1 VIYINKIKE
10 FFNYRINIIK
20 NMGLANF
27 IGSVLFLLG
36 LFNIVISVIYFLSK
50 ILIMLFSSN
59 NLTVLNYT
67 WFIGLIFIIIGSL
80 LIIFKGK
87 NNY

>member
-1 VIYINKIKE
+1 MIYINKIKE